1 MYHTKLGRRIV
12 PVLAS
17 LILLVSLTTVA
28 SAYDPYSVVF
38 AGAIDATTRWG
49 SPVTTGPSSYPT
61 VTSKWNEARGGD
73 GTSPHIG
80 VDLGVGANY
89 EVAAVTNGTLVKASD
104 GTTWNTHSLS
114 TPKSGVYCHYEH
126 MSSVSKTGTLRAG
139 EAFAIPGDVGS
150 PGSVHL
156 HFGAYSEN
164 KMADRLAYRTE
175 TLYRDTAAWDY
186 GRHLD
191 TFSVVGWNYR
201 GTASVVLS
209 FSGIGNPHNEKP
221 TVAEIYYRIPGDSTW
236 IGPYSMTNSS
246 DYTYTYDFSGIVPSG
261 TTIQWLVRYRRALS
275 STYMFCP
282 AKFYKPSSN
291 PNTVGWY
298 WDYVTSTVY

>member
-126 MSSVSKTGTLRAG
+126 MLKIRWL
-139 EAFAIPGDVGS
+139 
-150 PGSVHL
+150 
-156 HFGAYSEN
+156 
-164 KMADRLAYRTE
+164 
-175 TLYRDTAAWDY
+175 
-186 GRHLD
+186 
-191 TFSVVGWNYR
+191 
-201 GTASVVLS
+201 TASLTVRRLCI
-209 FSGIGNPHNEKP
+209 GIQPRGI
-221 TVAEIYYRIPGDSTW
+221 TAGTW
-236 IGPYSMTNSS
+236 IHSVLLDGTIGELQVL
-246 DYTYTYDFSGIVPSG
+246 FSPLAG
-261 TTIQWLVRYRRALS
+261 
-275 STYMFCP
+275 
-282 AKFYKPSSN
+282 
-291 PNTVGWY
+291 
-298 WDYVTSTVY
+298 